1 MIVMQNLSEYI
12 SELRNQPE
20 IWAKV
25 APLVEHITYLE
36 AELRLAKLNLDE
48 KKNAPKAQEEMNRRK
63 FSTVRATPRNK
74 DLSLEERNLYRAVGE
89 LAFVIARA
97 DNILEQE
104 ERKAFHEVVLEEL
117 GEHSWIAEDRFQLI
131 AETPASDVESTYHHV
146 MYLIWQNQR
155 GLTKELVHKFIS
167 VICRVAEVANIH
179 KNQQG
184 YIDRFRHDLHQIFP
198 EAEDA

>member
-1 MIVMQNLSEYI
+1 MQNLSEYI
-12 SELRNQPE
+12 GELRSQPK

-48 KKNAPKAQEEMNRRK
+48 KNPTPKGQEETSRRK
-63 FSTVRATPRNK
+63 FSTVRTTPRNK

-89 LAFVIARA
+89 LAFVIARS
-97 DNILEQE
+97 DNILHHE

-131 AETPASDVESTYHHV
+131 ADTPASDVESAYHHV
-146 MYLIWQNQR
+146 LYLIRQNQR
-155 GLTKELVHKFIS
+155 GLTKDLVHKFIR

-198 EAEDA
+198 EAADA